1 MTQVK
6 SLRSSEKF
14 KVIGPGKV
22 LPYLRGD
29 LQKAHESLF
38 VIGPWIDGYFI
49 KEVNGAIKE
58 DIVVRFLVR
67 LANSESRLTNL
78 NDLEYLSNQ
87 MMNFEARSLQT
98 LHAKVII
105 IDDNVVYVGSTNWY
119 KYSLEHTPEVTLRGH
134 VSDIS
139 NFQRII
145 EGYWNKAEPVN
156 LEQVKDGT
164 NNNLSEIDYEIL
176 DPLARKAL
184 EANPKAFIKTIQ
196 NK

>member
-6 SLRSSEKF
+6 SLKSSNKF

-22 LPYLRGD
+22 LSYLRGD

-49 KEVNGAIKE
+49 KEVKAAIKG
-58 DIVVRFLVR
+58 DISTRFLVR

-78 NDLEYLSNQ
+78 NDLEYLRTHLI
-87 MMNFEARSLQT
+87 NFEARSLQT

-105 IDDNVVYVGSTNWY
+105 VDNDVVYVGSTNWY
-119 KYSLEHTPEVTLRGH
+119 KYSIEQALEVTLRGH

-139 NFQRII
+139 NFQGII

-156 LEQVKDGT
+156 MEQVQIGI
-164 NNNLSEIDYEIL
+164 NNLSKIDYEII

-184 EANPKAFIKTIQ
+184 EDNPKAFVKKIKE
-196 NK
+196 K